1 MRGAAFLRAAGSANH
16 HDLGLF
22 SVGDDAPGPDS
33 PGPDGPG
40 RRVGLYHLAWEV
52 PSIEDLNTARDTLLR
67 FGAYTGESDHGATK
81 SVYGKDPDGNEFE
94 IMWLVPR
101 DEWGEHDRSAT
112 VAPLDLAREVARFGS
127 K

>member
-1 MRGAAFLRAAGSANH
+1 MPGAAFLRASGSSNH

-22 SVGDDAPGPDS
+22 SVGADAPGPEQ
-33 PGPDGPG
+33 G
-40 RRVGLYHLAWEV
+40 RVGLYHLAWQV
-52 PSIEDLNTARDTLLR
+52 PNVEDLATARETLLR

-81 SVYGKDPDGNEFE
+81 SIYGKDPDGNEFE

-101 DEWGEHDRSAT
+101 DEWGEHESSAV

-127 K
+127 R